1 VSYRPWL
8 EDQALRQMGGLPAEA
23 LDLLARAMAR
33 ICQDP
38 YDRLFSVAVR
48 DDDPRA
54 RMAEFGDPGFME
66 FEVDEAVGVVRVY
79 TLVWLG

>member
-33 ICQDP
+33 ICEDP

-48 DDDPRA
+48 DDAPRE
-54 RMAEFGDPGFME
+54 RMAEFGDLGFME
-66 FEVDEAVGVVRVY
+66 FEVDEAAGLVRVY
-79 TLVWLG
+79 TLLWVG